1 MTYEQ
6 MKKILSSKIKPDS
19 YIKSIGAK
27 VIKIYDNFTLV
38 ERKGYKECILNI
50 DMLQM
55 LEGVMPIAE

>member
-6 MKKILSSKIKPDS
+6 MKKIILSKIKPGS

-38 ERKGYKECILNI
+38 ERYGYKECILNV
-50 DMLQM
+50 DMLQI
-55 LEGVMPIAE
+55 LKGVKPID